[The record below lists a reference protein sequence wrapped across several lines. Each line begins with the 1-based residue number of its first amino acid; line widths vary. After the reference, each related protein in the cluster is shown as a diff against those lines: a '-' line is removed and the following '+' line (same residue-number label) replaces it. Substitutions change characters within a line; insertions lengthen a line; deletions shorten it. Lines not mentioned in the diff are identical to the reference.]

1 MPPAQIIYTVHKSA
15 SHTPIGLTI
24 SRGSAGNTC
33 RALRRLTFR
42 AGYKMT
48 PHLPALSFKIQV
60 LTLMYRVFPFC
71 CLLFSRSVMSDFLQ
85 SHDRLQPARLLCPWG
100 SPGKN
105 TGVGCHALLRGI
117 FLTQGWNPPAL
128 STELARQ
135 LSFRGG
141 NNCPE
146 RFEDYG

>member
-1 MPPAQIIYTVHKSA
+1 MPPAQNIYTVHKSA
-15 SHTPIGLTI
+15 SHKPIGLTI
-24 SRGSAGNTC
+24 FRGSGGNTC
-33 RALRRLTFR
+33 RVLRRLTFR

-85 SHDRLQPARLLCPWG
+85 PHGLWPARLLCPSWN

-105 TGVGCHALLRGI
+105 IPVGCHSLLRGI
-117 FLTQGWNPPAL
+117 FLTQGLNPPDL
-128 STELARQ
+128 STELDRE
-135 LSFRGG
+135 LSCRGG

-146 RFEDYG
+146 SF